1 MLVHYDTEIVASHFL
16 PAIFNDDYSGVDDDD
31 ESLLKKWLDKQPSN
45 AIYAFDESNEEFFVK
60 DAVTGLMAMC
70 VELHIYTN
78 E

>member
-16 PAIFNDDYSGVDDDD
+16 PAIFNDDYTGFEDDE
-31 ESLLKKWLDKQPSN
+31 ESLLNKWLDKQPTN
-45 AIYAFDESNEEFFVK
+45 ATYAFDESNGEFFGR

-70 VELHIYTN
+70 VELQVYTN